1 MSERP
6 FRQPFVRDAQLE
18 DLPTV
23 REIYA
28 RHVLTGLASFEET
41 PPDLAEMTRRFEA
54 TRARDLPFLVAES
67 DGAESDGKVAGYSY
81 AGPYRPRP
89 AYRFCLENSVYVD
102 AEAVGRGVG
111 SALMTALIRRC
122 EELGYRQLIAVIGD
136 SANQASIRLHEK
148 HGFTRAGLLKSI
160 GFKFGRWVDSV
171 TMQRAIGEGD
181 GSLPG
186 ERGDDLA

>member
-1 MSERP
+1 MSEAP
-6 FRQPFVRDAQLE
+6 SRQPVVRDAKLE
-18 DLPTV
+18 DLPSV
-23 REIYA
+23 QEIYA
-28 RHVLTGLASFEET
+28 RHVLTGLASFEEN

-54 TRARDLPFLVAES
+54 TQASGLPFLVAEN
-67 DGAESDGKVAGYSY
+67 DGKITGYSY

-102 AEAVGRGVG
+102 AEAVGQGVG
-111 SALMTALIRRC
+111 SALMAALIRRC

-136 SANQASIRLHEK
+136 SANHASIRLHEK

-171 TMQRAIGEGD
+171 TMQRPIGEGD
-181 GSLPG
+181 ESLPG
-186 ERGDDLA
+186 ERGDKPT

>member
-1 MSERP
+1 MSPPPRH
-6 FRQPFVRDAQLE
+6 QPVVRDAHRG
-18 DLPTV
+18 DLA
-23 REIYA
+23 RIQEIYA
-28 RHVLTGLASFEET
+28 QHVLNGLASFEET

-54 TRARDLPFLVAES
+54 TLERNLPFLVAES
-67 DGAESDGKVAGYSY
+67 DGKLAGYSY

-111 SALMTALIRRC
+111 SALLIELIQRC
-122 EELGYRQLIAVIGD
+122 SDLGYRQLIAVIGD
-136 SANQASIRLHEK
+136 SANHASMRLHEK

-171 TMQRAIGEGD
+171 IMQRAIGEGD
-181 GSLPG
+181 ETLPILPA
-186 ERGDDLA
+186 EDSP